1 MRPSSVT
8 CMVCGS
14 SFKGLFQGLQ
24 LLSSSMAGGSCSIM
38 GITFANQFSG
48 GSAAAAPLAAALLAP
63 ITALLGDAAH
73 VTLWHHLL
81 PYVSSELW

>member
-1 MRPSSVT
+1 
-8 CMVCGS
+8 
-14 SFKGLFQGLQ
+14 
-24 LLSSSMAGGSCSIM
+24 M